1 MSEDPQDAAGGERQ
15 TRARLSRDKVLH
27 GALAVA
33 DAGGIAS
40 LTIRSL
46 AGQLGVKPM
55 SVYHHVANKEDIL
68 DGLVDLVFSEI
79 ELPAA
84 DGDWRSEMH
93 RRAGS
98 VRRVLGRHRWAIG
111 LLESRRSPGPA
122 TLQHHDA
129 VLGTLRTAG
138 FSRAMTAHAYALID
152 SYVYGFALQEA
163 SLPFEGPESVG
174 EVAGPIMELMAG
186 GAYPHMVEMATS
198 YYLRP
203 GYDFAD
209 EFEFG
214 LDLILD
220 GLERAIS

>member
-1 MSEDPQDAAGGERQ
+1 MPGGTQADRQDRP
-15 TRARLSRDKVLH
+15 RLSRDRVLQ

-33 DAGGIAS
+33 DSGGIAS

-46 AGQLGVKPM
+46 ALELGVKPM
-55 SVYHHVANKEDIL
+55 SVYHHVANKDEIL
-68 DGLVDLVFSEI
+68 DGLVDIVFSEI

-84 DGDWRSEMH
+84 GGDWRAEMH

-98 VRRVLGRHRWAIG
+98 ARRVLGRHRWAIG
-111 LLESRRSPGPA
+111 LLESRTTPGPA
-122 TLQHHDA
+122 TLRHHDA
-129 VLGTLRTAG
+129 VLGTLRAAG
-138 FSRAMTAHAYALID
+138 FSREMTAHAYAMID

-163 SLPFEGPESVG
+163 SLPFEGPESLG

-186 GAYPHMVEMATS
+186 GAYPHMVDMATS
-198 YYLRP
+198 YYMLP

-214 LDLILD
+214 LALILD
-220 GLERAIS
+220 GLERAIA